1 MTNRLR
7 MTLLCGLLSA
17 LVGGADVAGAAPR
30 AVGVDGP
37 GGGEVA
43 PPRTESSP
51 QELENSF
58 EVGPQ
63 AAQKAVTFVGCVA
76 PFTTITHRVRLPAF
90 GSFLHRVVPDRPG
103 FNVVMTIDYPGLFR
117 RVNRWGPGRAEAF
130 TVNTPFG
137 AVSGRVKIS
146 GVRGSFGCYSLR
158 VTP

>member
-1 MTNRLR
+1 MTSRLR
-7 MTLLCGLLSA
+7 MTLLGGLLSV
-17 LVGGADVAGAAPR
+17 LMSGAAVAGAAPK

-37 GGGEVA
+37 GGGEPA
-43 PPRTESSP
+43 PARPEGAP
-51 QELENSF
+51 QELQSSF
-58 EVGPQ
+58 EVGPES
-63 AAQKAVTFVGCVA
+63 AQRAVTFVGCVA

-90 GSFLHRVVPDRPG
+90 GSFLHRVVPDRRG

-137 AVSGRVKIS
+137 AVSGRVRIS
-146 GVRGSFGCYSLR
+146 GVRGSFGCYALR